1 VILWSYQAA
10 VIARYHVQRPDSAL
24 FWTAGRTGDSQSTNL
39 AESFMNAQVAW
50 DSEFY
55 LSIAL
60 HGYDDPQSRQLS
72 QPALSLN
79 YAFYPVYPY
88 LMRLLAYPLSGLGLT
103 PVATATLAGL
113 WLSALGTLAGV
124 MALAS
129 WVRQTEG
136 EAQAFRAAAYLLSF
150 PTGFFLAQLYTEGLF
165 VGLSFGCLALLQR
178 QRWLWAVGLA
188 TIATLTRAVG
198 LFLVVPLAWDWLSA
212 GRRQGR
218 LSRQLILQ
226 LVTLFSPVV
235 VHLLWRFSVWGEA
248 FQTVQQQF
256 FGCQLLNLRGA
267 FASWNT
273 GFLALSGNNSAA
285 VVQYA
290 IEFAAILLGLL
301 CCFATIRRYPAIS
314 IYGLLIILV
323 STTCGTAWSIS
334 RYLLTVPSVFITLSH
349 LGKSALFDRI
359 WSLISI
365 LLLAMLTALFSF
377 NFWAG

>member
-1 VILWSYQAA
+1 MILWSYQAA

-24 FWTAGRTGDSQSTNL
+24 FWTAGRTGDSQPANL
-39 AESFMNAQVAW
+39 AEPFMNAQVAW

-55 LSIAL
+55 LSITL

-113 WLSALGTLAGV
+113 GLSALGTLAGV

-198 LFLVVPLAWDWLSA
+198 LFLVVPLAWDWMSTV
-212 GRRQGR
+212 RRQGR

-256 FGCQLLNLRGA
+256 FGCQLLHLHAA
-267 FASWNT
+267 FASWNI
-273 GFLALSGNNSAA
+273 GFLALSGDNSAA

-301 CCFATIRRYPAIS
+301 SCFATIRRYPAIS

-323 STTCGTAWSIS
+323 SATCGTAWSIS
-334 RYLLTVPSVFITLSH
+334 RYLLTVPSVFIVLSS

-365 LLLAMLTALFSF
+365 LLLAMLSALFSF

>member
-1 VILWSYQAA
+1 
-10 VIARYHVQRPDSAL
+10 
-24 FWTAGRTGDSQSTNL
+24 
-39 AESFMNAQVAW
+39 
-50 DSEFY
+50 
-55 LSIAL
+55 
-60 HGYDDPQSRQLS
+60 
-72 QPALSLN
+72 
-79 YAFYPVYPY
+79 
-88 LMRLLAYPLSGLGLT
+88 MRLLAYPLSGLGLT

-113 WLSALGTLAGV
+113 GLSALGTLAGV

-129 WVRQTEG
+129 WVKQAEG
-136 EAQAFRAAAYLLSF
+136 EAQAFRAAAYLLNF

-178 QRWLWAVGLA
+178 QRWPWAVGLA

-198 LFLVVPLAWDWLSA
+198 LFLVVPLAWDWMSA
-212 GRRQGR
+212 VRRQGR

-226 LVTLFSPVV
+226 LVTLFSPVA

-256 FGCQLLNLRGA
+256 FGCQLLHLHAA
-267 FASWNT
+267 FASWNI
-273 GFLALSGNNSAA
+273 GFLALSGDNSAA

-301 CCFATIRRYPAIS
+301 SCFATIRRYPAIS

-323 STTCGTAWSIS
+323 STTCGTAWSIL
-334 RYLLTVPSVFITLSH
+334 RYLLTVPSVFIVLSH

-365 LLLAMLTALFSF
+365 LLLAMLSALFSF